1 MGKTYYH
8 NSRTGE
14 TTWNRPALAV
24 GFGSSSHGSG
34 SSSQA
39 KSDTGGSLDASRLL
53 ATSTGV
59 ASRPTNTM
67 SLNSE
72 DVRGP
77 AELQKVAAAAVV
89 VAAAAKPSQKQASE
103 SASGKSTETWVSS
116 TATAM
121 QQQPGKQLGGIK
133 IITSGVAVPK
143 VL

>member
-1 MGKTYYH
+1 
-8 NSRTGE
+8 
-14 TTWNRPALAV
+14 
-24 GFGSSSHGSG
+24 
-34 SSSQA
+34 
-39 KSDTGGSLDASRLL
+39 
-53 ATSTGV
+53 
-59 ASRPTNTM
+59 M

-103 SASGKSTETWVSS
+103 CGKAFSKAGIGKSTETWVSS